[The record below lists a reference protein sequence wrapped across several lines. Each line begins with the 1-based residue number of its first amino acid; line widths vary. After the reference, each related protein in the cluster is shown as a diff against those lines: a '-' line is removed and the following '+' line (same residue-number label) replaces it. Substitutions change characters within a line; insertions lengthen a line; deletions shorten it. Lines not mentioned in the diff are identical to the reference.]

1 MIPVAIALF
10 AQAAG
15 GGGASL
21 PPPLPPDRRAR
32 TQAEEIVQA
41 LNNRLLAGSSAT
53 ATLADWCAAH
63 HLAADPRIRAEVDRN
78 AHREPTPEQRTRLG
92 IAPDEPVAYRHVRLM
107 CGDRLLSVAENWFV
121 PGRLPAGTVE
131 LLARTDTP
139 FGTAVRPLGPWRKTI
154 SAELLWHPLGAAREG
169 ASARRQ
175 AGNGRDQCD
184 AVPAELIRHRA
195 LVLDKDGVALA
206 EVVETYRNGVIAADV
221 PWAHAAT
228 KLCADG
234 GRRTS
239 RAPK

>member
-1 MIPVAIALF
+1 MIAAAIAFLV
-10 AQAAG
+10 QVAG

-32 TQAEEIVQA
+32 TQAEELVQG
-41 LNNRLLAGSSAT
+41 LNDRLLASSSAT
-53 ATLADWCAAH
+53 AALADWCAAH

-78 AHREPTPEQRTRLG
+78 AHREPTPEQRIRLG
-92 IAPDEPVAYRHVRLM
+92 VSQDEPVAYRHVRLM

-154 SAELLWHPLGAAREG
+154 SAELLWHPLAPGLDR
-169 ASARRQ
+169 ARRQ
-175 AGNGRDQCD
+175 GGKGRDRCD
-184 AVPAELIRHRA
+184 TVPAELIRHRA
-195 LVLDKDGVALA
+195 LVLDKDGTALA

-221 PWAHAAT
+221 PWANAAARR
-228 KLCADG
+228 CAGG
-234 GRRTS
+234 GRRAS